1 MSSFR
6 INIRGDLESQIVN
19 YLATEGQKIVNKAYW
34 SKEAKDVSGT
44 MHDAYGYAV
53 YYKGQE
59 KRRGYA
65 AGGQMSSEVHHGWK
79 KKGIPADT
87 GRGYLDSF
95 FNSYKSQVT
104 RKGFVLICVN
114 AVYYAQILEDGAQ
127 GRPSRSISTRY
138 RIISQISDSMYEF
151 QKIFK
156 SSTVSVISPSGSIHN
171 PKNT

>member
-1 MSSFR
+1 MSRFR
-6 INIRGDLESQIVN
+6 YNIRENIEAQVID
-19 YLATEGQKIVNKAYW
+19 YLAEEGQKIVNKAYW

-53 YYKGQE
+53 YLDGQE

-95 FNSYKSQVT
+95 FSSYKSQVNQ
-104 RKGFVLICVN
+104 KGFVLVCVN

-127 GRPSRSISTRY
+127 GRPNRSISTRY

-156 SSTVSVISPSGSIHN
+156 GATVSVISPSGSIHN